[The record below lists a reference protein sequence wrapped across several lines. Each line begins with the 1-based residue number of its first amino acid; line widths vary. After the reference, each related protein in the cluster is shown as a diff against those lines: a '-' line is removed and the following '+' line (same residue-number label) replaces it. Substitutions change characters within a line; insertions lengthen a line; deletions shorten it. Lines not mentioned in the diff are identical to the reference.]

1 MRTRTRD
8 VKKHFNPSLRAHLLR
23 SALILLSLVTFNH
36 HIFGQAPHSYST
48 HPTPTPSPT
57 ATAAC
62 FRPPPGECAKYEAES
77 VPPNT
82 LGGSAIVLS
91 CPTCSDGLKVG
102 YVGSNDGTLQ
112 FNNVGVVATG
122 NYSVRI
128 WYLNGDAVRYA
139 YLSVNGGLGMPVS
152 FPSTGSFET
161 LGSIQITVALNTGC
175 NTLEFY
181 NPIVGSWAPDFDRIK
196 FNNCPTCPVP
206 ASPTPAPTPTPTPT
220 ATPTPTPEG
229 CYPNFTTAE
238 GCDALGFLTTGS
250 GNTGLGWRAL
260 FVDTI
265 GAFNTGAGG
274 GALALNTMD
283 SNTALGAAALLLNSR
298 GTQNTAVGTNA
309 LVFNGSGDVSG
320 DGNTATGY
328 SALMNNL
335 TGGSNTAIGWEALT
349 ANVDAANN
357 VALGSLSFSSN
368 TSGFNNTIIG
378 SPALE
383 NCVATNR
390 HVAVGSMAGSGITI
404 VDYNIIIGHHSGV
417 HSRFG
422 QENNVCYIGNIYGA
436 NVDDSNGIA
445 RVVLVD
451 PDGRLGTVPV
461 ASGTPSPSPTPIEG
475 ANPGK
480 SPGIQP
486 QAIPDAARQTM
497 LNLEVQ
503 SLEATISQQQDQLE
517 TLTVQ
522 IKKQA
527 GQIQKVN
534 ARTEMNKP
542 ATKIIV
548 NKPKAVSTT
557 DDTDAH
563 GAFGE
568 RRCCAA
574 FGLNHEWLE

>member
-8 VKKHFNPSLRAHLLR
+8 VKKHFNPPSRAHLVR
-23 SALILLSLVTFNH
+23 SAFILLSLVAFNH
-36 HIFGQAPHSYST
+36 HIFGQATPTPTGTATPS
-48 HPTPTPSPT
+48 PTPTPTPISTTCAIPT
-57 ATAAC
+57 
-62 FRPPPGECAKYEAES
+62 PGECAKFEAES

-82 LGGSAIVLS
+82 LEGSAIVLS
-91 CPTCSDGLKVG
+91 CPTCCGAKVS

-112 FNNVGVVATG
+112 FNGVGVVATG

-175 NTLEFY
+175 NTLKFY
-181 NPIVGSWAPDFDRIK
+181 NPIVGSWAPDFDRIE
-196 FNNCPTCPVP
+196 FNNCPTCPT
-206 ASPTPAPTPTPTPT
+206 PTPTATPTPTPT

-335 TGGSNTAIGWEALT
+335 TGGANTAIGWEALT

-357 VALGSLSFSSN
+357 VALGNLSFSSN
-368 TSGFNNTIIG
+368 TSGDNNTIIG

-445 RVVLVD
+445 RVVRVD

-480 SPGIQP
+480 SPRTQP

-503 SLEATISQQQDQLE
+503 NLEAIISQQQDQLE

-548 NKPKAVSTT
+548 NKSKAVSTT
-557 DDTDAH
+557 DYTDRTDIQRTTKTKKFA
-563 GAFGE
+563 
-568 RRCCAA
+568 RQS
-574 FGLNHEWLE
+574 HE